1 MARSPKT
8 KKTTPSV
15 VAPTPRLLPPRALP
29 HQPPRALPNPHALTA
44 SRITSTISSSVT
56 ATPTSSRPVRQS
68 AVKALEIIK
77 QRNKADSETEGDD
90 SDWSVNEDGVD
101 DDLAECLYE
110 FFKKEKKSDKINS
123 DVYSYILDV
132 MEDKEEYD
140 PDNSKIVKLKGL
152 LPSINNK
159 FQIYYREV
167 EEDGGKAPELTM
179 KLLEKYMEAGLDDDY
194 EDDGWIV
201 NDI

>member
-29 HQPPRALPNPHALTA
+29 NPPTLTA
-44 SRITSTISSSVT
+44 SRITSSISSSSSVT
-56 ATPTSSRPVRQS
+56 ATPSSSRPVRQS

-159 FQIYYREV
+159 FQIYYKEV

-179 KLLEKYMEAGLDDDY
+179 KLLEKYMEAGLDDNY

>member
-29 HQPPRALPNPHALTA
+29 NPPTLTA
-44 SRITSTISSSVT
+44 SRITSSISSSSSVT
-56 ATPTSSRPVRQS
+56 ATPSSSRPVRQS
-68 AVKALEIIK
+68 AVKALEIIRQK
-77 QRNKADSETEGDD
+77 KADSETEGED
-90 SDWSVNEDGVD
+90 SDWSVNEDGID
-101 DDLAECLYE
+101 DDLAECLYD
-110 FFKKEKKSDKINS
+110 FFKDEKKSDKINS
-123 DVYSYILDV
+123 DVYSYILNV

-140 PDNSKIVKLKGL
+140 PDNSKIVKLKAL
-152 LPSINNK
+152 LPAINIK
-159 FQIYYREV
+159 FKNYYREI
-167 EEDGGKAPELTM
+167 EDGAKAPELTM
-179 KLLEKYMEAGLDDDY
+179 KLLEKYMDAGLDDDY

>member
-29 HQPPRALPNPHALTA
+29 TPTPPTLTA
-44 SRITSTISSSVT
+44 SRITSSISSSSSSVT
-56 ATPTSSRPVRQS
+56 ATPSSSRPVRQS
-68 AVKALEIIK
+68 AVKALEIIRQK
-77 QRNKADSETEGDD
+77 KADSETEGED
-90 SDWSVNEDGVD
+90 SDWSVNEDGID
-101 DDLAECLYE
+101 DDLAECLYD
-110 FFKKEKKSDKINS
+110 FFKDEKKSDKINS
-123 DVYSYILDV
+123 DVYSYILNV

-140 PDNSKIVKLKGL
+140 PDNSKIVKLKAL
-152 LPSINNK
+152 LPAINIK
-159 FQIYYREV
+159 FKNYYREI
-167 EEDGGKAPELTM
+167 EDGAKAPELTM
-179 KLLEKYMEAGLDDDY
+179 KLLEKYMDAGLDDDY